1 MKKVLLLFREPGRVK
16 IILDKLKA
24 LPEKVAFAIG
34 LTLILTIPLLLF
46 LYSLLFPIGIWTA
59 MIIEGIVF
67 GIAIL
72 FVLSAADKRHSR
84 IGKKK

>member
-1 MKKVLLLFREPGRVK
+1 M
-16 IILDKLKA
+16 LDKIKA

-34 LTLILTIPLLLF
+34 LTLTLAIGLLLF

-59 MIIEGIVF
+59 LIIEGIVF
-67 GIAIL
+67 GIATL
-72 FVLSAADKRHSR
+72 FILSAAEKRHLR

>member
-1 MKKVLLLFREPGRVK
+1 M
-16 IILDKLKA
+16 LDKIKA
-24 LPEKVAFAIG
+24 LPEKVAFVIG
-34 LTLILTIPLLLF
+34 LTLILTVGLLLF

-59 MIIEGIVF
+59 LIIEGIVF

-72 FVLSAADKRHSR
+72 FILSAADKRHLR

>member
-1 MKKVLLLFREPGRVK
+1 MLLSYRESGRVK

-34 LTLILTIPLLLF
+34 LTLILTIGLLLF
-46 LYSLLFPIGIWTA
+46 LYSLLFPIGIWTT

-72 FVLSAADKRHSR
+72 FILSAADKRHSR

>member
-1 MKKVLLLFREPGRVK
+1 MVDK
-16 IILDKLKA
+16 IKA

-34 LTLILTIPLLLF
+34 LTLILTVGLLLF

-67 GIAIL
+67 GIATL
-72 FVLSAADKRHSR
+72 FILSAAYNRHSR
-84 IGKKK
+84 N

>member
-1 MKKVLLLFREPGRVK
+1 M
-16 IILDKLKA
+16 LDKLKA

-34 LTLILTIPLLLF
+34 LTLILTIGLLLF

-72 FVLSAADKRHSR
+72 FILSAADKRHSR

>member
-1 MKKVLLLFREPGRVK
+1 M
-16 IILDKLKA
+16 LDKLKA

-34 LTLILTIPLLLF
+34 LTLILTIGLLLF

-59 MIIEGIVF
+59 MIIEGIVI

-72 FVLSAADKRHSR
+72 FILSAADKRHSR

>member
-1 MKKVLLLFREPGRVK
+1 MLA
-16 IILDKLKA
+16 KLKA
-24 LPEKVAFAIG
+24 LPEKVAFSIG
-34 LTLILTIPLLLF
+34 LTLILSIGLLLF

-72 FVLSAADKRHSR
+72 FILSAADKRHSR
-84 IGKKK
+84 IGKKQ

>member
-1 MKKVLLLFREPGRVK
+1 MVDK
-16 IILDKLKA
+16 IKA

-34 LTLILTIPLLLF
+34 LTLILTVGLLLF

-67 GIAIL
+67 GIATL
-72 FVLSAADKRHSR
+72 FILSAADNRHSR
-84 IGKKK
+84 IGKKS